1 MKKCILI
8 FSFSFL
14 FLGKPCFS
22 FSQAQEIAQ
31 LLLDVEK
38 LTQFKQILSDLK
50 EGYEILSNG
59 YNSIKNISK
68 GNFNLHETFLNGL
81 LEISPAVQKYERIAD
96 IIQYQLRIVKE
107 YKAAFN
113 QFKSDKH
120 FTTDEI
126 DYMGNVYG
134 HLFDESVKS
143 VNDLITVIT
152 AGKLRMSD
160 DERLNAIDHIWGE
173 VQNQYAFLQDFNNGA
188 ALLSLQRQKDEQDVD
203 VSKKLFDI
211 K

>member
-1 MKKCILI
+1 MKKLI
-8 FSFSFL
+8 IIITFL
-14 FLGKPCFS
+14 MSSQFS

-50 EGYEILSNG
+50 KGYEILSSG
-59 YNSIKNISK
+59 YNSIKNISQ
-68 GNFNLHETFLNGL
+68 GNFSLHETFLNGL
-81 LEISPAVQKYERIAD
+81 LEVGPAVQRYERIAD
-96 IIQYQLRIVKE
+96 IMQYQLRIVKE
-107 YKAAFN
+107 YKAAFS

-120 FTTDEI
+120 FTADEV
-126 DYMGNVYG
+126 DYMRNVYS

-143 VNDLITVIT
+143 LNDLITVIT

-160 DERLNAIDHIWGE
+160 DERISAIDHVWDE
-173 VQNQYAFLQDFNNGA
+173 VQDQYGFLKTFNNGT

-203 VSKKLFDI
+203 VSKQLFDI

>member
-1 MKKCILI
+1 MKKLI
-8 FSFSFL
+8 IIITFL
-14 FLGKPCFS
+14 MSSQFS

-50 EGYEILSNG
+50 KGYEILSSG
-59 YNSIKNISK
+59 YNSIKNISQ
-68 GNFNLHETFLNGL
+68 GNFSLHETFLNGL
-81 LEISPAVQKYERIAD
+81 LEVSPAVQRYERIAD
-96 IIQYQLRIVKE
+96 IMQYQLRIVKE
-107 YKAAFN
+107 YKAAFS

-120 FTTDEI
+120 FTADEI
-126 DYMGNVYG
+126 DYMRNVYS

-143 VNDLITVIT
+143 LNDLITVIT

-160 DERLNAIDHIWGE
+160 DERISAIDHVWDE
-173 VQNQYAFLQDFNNGA
+173 VQDQYGFLKAFNNGT

-203 VSKKLFDI
+203 VSKQLFDI